1 VNRSTRAKTEAVDQ
15 NMNDFA
21 VEGFKI
27 A

>member
-1 VNRSTRAKTEAVDQ
+1 VNRSTKAKTEAVDQ
-15 NMNDFA
+15 SMNDFA